1 MHGPNA
7 ATYDRGTSD
16 EPPLF
21 RGGMS
26 GCNHPVNDCHRRIS
40 GEAGNHDG
48 EQDQNWVVRAFEHGA
63 KISV

>member
-1 MHGPNA
+1 
-7 ATYDRGTSD
+7 
-16 EPPLF
+16 
-21 RGGMS
+21 MS